1 MRVHHGSFGTQN
13 GGGERNVCQRC
24 LLGKV
29 NRGKPT
35 HSPLRSFFLS
45 AVPSVSSSPD
55 SLHCVGPFQ
64 LGKIGRRF
72 RLPRAAQWRNDGP
85 KTSLEKNCRHCV
97 RSVRNPKRRRVP
109 VARRQV
115 PKRVCDD
122 MCCLVFSMSHHD
134 FPLQDAELWEKH
146 AVATEYKLRLAAQVQ
161 PCKTAKE
168 PGPLYTNITP

>member
-85 KTSLEKNCRHCV
+85 KTSLEKNCRTVYGQFGIPRDGGYPSLGDKYPKGCATTCAV
-97 RSVRNPKRRRVP
+97 WCSRCRTTISLFKTPSYGRSM
-109 VARRQV
+109 QS
-115 PKRVCDD
+115 
-122 MCCLVFSMSHHD
+122 L
-134 FPLQDAELWEKH
+134 L
-146 AVATEYKLRLAAQVQ
+146 
-161 PCKTAKE
+161 
-168 PGPLYTNITP
+168 NINCA